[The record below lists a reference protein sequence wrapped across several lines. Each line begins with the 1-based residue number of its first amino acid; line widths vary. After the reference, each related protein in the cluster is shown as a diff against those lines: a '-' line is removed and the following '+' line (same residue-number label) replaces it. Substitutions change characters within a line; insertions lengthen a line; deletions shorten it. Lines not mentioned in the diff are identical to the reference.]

1 LLHTSMSDEVT
12 EIHRHTS
19 CALPSVA
26 ADNGSHNASVRQHFE
41 RHKLQ
46 HGSMPRGAPL
56 EMAKLTYA
64 CVLTRQID
72 RLADFYQEVLQVTPR
87 RDGAY
92 VEFSTEPGI
101 FCLWTIGAYAEVA
114 GSSEL
119 PQPGLGGI
127 MLEFEVDNVDSQFER
142 LKADEQLGISFIIP
156 PTTMAWGNRSIYFR
170 DPDGNLV
177 NLFSPA

>member
-1 LLHTSMSDEVT
+1 MSDEVT
-12 EIHRHTS
+12 DIIDTRVV
-19 CALPSVA
+19 ALLSVA
-26 ADNGSHNASVRQHFE
+26 AENGSHHARVQQCFE
-41 RHKLQ
+41 RYKLQ
-46 HGSMPRGAPL
+46 HGFMPRGAPL
-56 EMAKLTYA
+56 QMAKLTYA

-72 RLADFYQEVLQVTPR
+72 HLADFYQEVLQVAPR

-114 GSSEL
+114 GSGEV
-119 PQPGLGGI
+119 PEPGFGGI
-127 MLEFEVDNVDSQFER
+127 MLEFEVDDVDSEFER
-142 LKADEQLGISFIIP
+142 LKGDEQLGISFIIP